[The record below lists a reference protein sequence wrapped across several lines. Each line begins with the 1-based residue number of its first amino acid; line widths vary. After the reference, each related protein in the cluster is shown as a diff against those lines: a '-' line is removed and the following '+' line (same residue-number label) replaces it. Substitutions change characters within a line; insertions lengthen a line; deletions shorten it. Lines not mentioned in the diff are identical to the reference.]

1 MKGKVKITLGVVAL
15 CIMMTGCY
23 KNPPSCSCAEKYPQM
38 DEPYAPSWFTVSW
51 SDFNP
56 LIKVQQYLCYHD
68 STLREHDGDTIMLYG
83 YVNKVNKP
91 VVGDWRLP
99 LVPATWE
106 EMGKDAFTCHYCFGQ
121 LMVICPNPV
130 EEWMTESDRLIYVK
144 GTIEYHRNAVIV
156 VGDTARH
163 ASCVINAIQ
172 LDSVR
177 F

>member
-83 YVNKVNKP
+83 YVNQWLATGGFLLFLQRGKKW
-91 VVGDWRLP
+91 GRMRLP
-99 LVPATWE
+99 
-106 EMGKDAFTCHYCFGQ
+106 
-121 LMVICPNPV
+121 VI
-130 EEWMTESDRLIYVK
+130 
-144 GTIEYHRNAVIV
+144 IV
-156 VGDTARH
+156 
-163 ASCVINAIQ
+163 
-172 LDSVR
+172 LDN
-177 F
+177 